1 MQDRCSD
8 LHDQTDSMVVISWR
22 QLLLICLVKGPH
34 FSLVVQ
40 IVPQDGK
47 ASVLSVDLALTG
59 LAGAV
64 APFVGT
70 SLFGTLGCVVF
81 SAIAGVLISA
91 MLVLVHAGALI
102 C

>member
-1 MQDRCSD
+1 MQGS
-8 LHDQTDSMVVISWR
+8 
-22 QLLLICLVKGPH
+22 H
-34 FSLVVQ
+34 FSLDVQ

-70 SLFGTLGCVVF
+70 SLFGTLGFVVF
-81 SAIAGVLISA
+81 SAIAGVLITV
-91 MLVLVHAGALI
+91 MLVLVHAGILI